1 MRRILITDR
10 VKGIARDY
18 RDNLFKG
25 RNVNFEKPKD
35 RLQALLDDINIKKG
49 AGYYNWSFYSQ
60 YLQNLIN
67 HYDDLLDLKP
77 SEFKSY
83 YSLYF
88 SDPRGL
94 LAEKKWR
101 KKTKAGRSPFYEEV
115 VKLMRYED
123 VREKEIIPYLA
134 QLEIHTCVYCNTQ
147 YTPTIHVKKGRLIGG
162 FELDHNFPKSKYPFL
177 CTSFFNLY
185 PVCANCNGWKVGR
198 EAEFV
203 LYSEDP
209 TQLNPFSF
217 KLDRASIIKYMLFQD
232 PELLEIVFD
241 SNDKTL
247 LSSHN
252 LLFHTEKYYG
262 AFREVAEELI
272 WKSKTRNAVYKRQ
285 LIDSFLKLFPR
296 KHVDVDRFLYG
307 FYFDPKDI
315 HRRPLTKLQQDIA
328 KQLNII

>member
-1 MRRILITDR
+1 MYRILITSR
-10 VKGIARDY
+10 VESIAKEY
-18 RDNLFKG
+18 RSNLFKG
-25 RNVNFEKPKD
+25 RNRSFKMPRVL
-35 RLQALLDDINIKKG
+35 LQSLLDDINSKKS
-49 AGYYNWSFYSQ
+49 AGYNNWSYYSQ

-77 SEFKSY
+77 SKFKSY

-88 SDPRGL
+88 SDPHGL
-94 LAEKKWR
+94 LSEKKWR
-101 KKTKAGRSPFYEEV
+101 KKTKVGRVPFYEEV

-123 VREKEIIPYLA
+123 VRQKEIIPYLV
-134 QLEIHTCVYCNTQ
+134 QLGIHSCVYCNSQ

-162 FELDHNFPKSKYPFL
+162 FELDHNLPKSKYPFL

-198 EAEFV
+198 DAEFV
-203 LYSEDP
+203 LYTEDP
-209 TQLNPFSF
+209 EQLNPFSF

-232 PELLEIVFD
+232 PEVLEIVFD
-241 SNDKTL
+241 SKDKTL
-247 LSSHN
+247 LSNHN
-252 LLFHTEKYYG
+252 LLFRTDRYYSS
-262 AFREVAEELI
+262 FRDVAEELI
-272 WKSKTRNAVYKRQ
+272 WKSKTRNDVYKKQ

-296 KHVDVDRFLYG
+296 KFVDVNRFLYG
-307 FYFDPKDI
+307 FYSDPKDI